1 MRTARAIS
9 KGAERQVFIGCWL
22 LFPKKCWVLE
32 VISVKSC
39 SHVAN
44 VFFIKKNKE
53 RTSQGLLFFF
63 FFLKGNEAT
72 IDPNSCSPS
81 SRPQARGSPGITPPQ
96 AHTPAPCPEFLALWC
111 PGHAARMAWLLQP
124 LSCSCCRAASPGSPV
139 EHCSVSF
146 PGPGGQRAASSVPLA
161 SPRHLCP
168 VSLS

>member
-1 MRTARAIS
+1 MRAARAIS
-9 KGAERQVFIGCWL
+9 KGAERQVFIGSWL

-44 VFFIKKNKE
+44 VFSLKRTKKEPHKA
-53 RTSQGLLFFF
+53 FFF

-72 IDPNSCSPS
+72 IDPNSCSPPS
-81 SRPQARGSPGITPPQ
+81 SPHARGCPGITPPQ
-96 AHTPAPCPEFLALWC
+96 AHTPELCPEFLALWC
-111 PGHAARMAWLLQP
+111 PGQAARMAWLLQP

-139 EHCSVSF
+139 EHSSVSF
-146 PGPGGQRAASSVPLA
+146 TGPGGQRAASPVPLP